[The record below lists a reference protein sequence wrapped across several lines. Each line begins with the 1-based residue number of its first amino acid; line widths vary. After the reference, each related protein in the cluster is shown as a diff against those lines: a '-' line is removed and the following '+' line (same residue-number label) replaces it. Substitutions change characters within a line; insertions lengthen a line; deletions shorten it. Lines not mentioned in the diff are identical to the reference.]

1 MRHRGPDARGV
12 HALRIVAFMLALAS
26 LAHAG
31 SSARAREARPAWL
44 FARGG
49 PRLVVTRR
57 VRTGS
62 QPKSVSVSP
71 DGRQVWVAAF
81 GTRDANNVD
90 VFDAHTLAL
99 WGRVSFQGNAVET
112 IFTPDGRTA
121 YVSNFVRGTVE
132 EIDVATRTV
141 RASIVGGLDPKVLAL
156 SSDARRLYIVNWRS
170 NDVYVVDTATR
181 ERLQRLR
188 TGRHPRGFAVLRD
201 GRVLVASTETNTVY
215 AFDANGVETRRIE
228 VCDFPRHLVLS
239 NDEQRLYVTCSGH
252 SLVAAY
258 EVATGQRVFG
268 ARTGNN
274 PRSLAATRDGR
285 YLVTADFD
293 GTSVTLVDVIG
304 RVARP
309 SPIERASQIV
319 GVAVSPAETL
329 RVYATSWNTRE
340 LILMEPAR

>member
-1 MRHRGPDARGV
+1 MHHRGPVYVRTI
-12 HALRIVAFMLALAS
+12 ALLALVLLPFSHAIPA
-26 LAHAG
+26 AH
-31 SSARAREARPAWL
+31 AREARPTWL

-90 VFDAHTLAL
+90 VFDANTLSL
-99 WGRVSFQGNAVET
+99 WGRVSFPGNAVET

-141 RASIVGGLDPKVLAL
+141 RATIDGGLDPKVLAL

-170 NDVYVVDTATR
+170 NDVYVVDTRTR
-181 ERLQRLR
+181 ARISRLP
-188 TGRHPRGFAVLRD
+188 TGRHPRGFAGLRD
-201 GRVLVASTETNTVY
+201 GSVLVASTETNTVH
-215 AFDANGVETRRIE
+215 AFDANGVETRRID

-239 NDEQRLYVTCSGH
+239 SDERVLYVTCSGH
-252 SLVAAY
+252 SLVSAY
-258 EVATGQRVFG
+258 DVRTGQRTFG
-268 ARTGNN
+268 ARTGTN

-293 GTSVTLVDVIG
+293 GTSVTLVDLIG
-304 RVARP
+304 RVSRP

-319 GVAVSPAETL
+319 GVAVSPTDPL

-340 LILMEPAR
+340 LLLMQPDR